1 MLHGI
6 FACLFAVRPLFS
18 LASHAGMAEVIP
30 IEKFTWVEFTIE
42 IASSAGRTKL
52 KNRDWVVRYLMSKS
66 LVANTMSGDGEKV
79 IVEEETKKLLKIDPM
94 VNRG

>member
-1 MLHGI
+1 MI
-6 FACLFAVRPLFS
+6 RDPLTSF
-18 LASHAGMAEVIP
+18 I
-30 IEKFTWVEFTIE
+30 
-42 IASSAGRTKL
+42 

-79 IVEEETKKLLKIDPM
+79 IVEEETKKLLKTDPM